1 MYNKH
6 INMYSNYIYIVYH
19 TNVGSGTMD
28 EYSCNVCLYPLIY
41 RSIYLRKCVSSRS
54 SIHLLS
60 SIDLFLCLIKY
71 CVMLRLLRCIIRL
84 SSIHSSLIRA
94 LVLMVTL
101 LSLCIVSV
109 VSVLLG
115 VLSSL
120 LCNSSRNIIQSYVSY
135 SPFCIVVLCLY
146 GRRYCIC
153 TTSCIPIS
161 LCCKSSLYETS
172 PIRLSTL
179 YGPLYTSRTFL
190 QFLNCGKCF
199 VDNNT

>member
-1 MYNKH
+1 
-6 INMYSNYIYIVYH
+6 
-19 TNVGSGTMD
+19 MD
-28 EYSCNVCLYPLIY
+28 EYSCNVCLYPLLY
-41 RSIYLRKCVSSRS
+41 RSMYLWKCVNSRS

-60 SIDLFLCLIKY
+60 SMDLFLYLSKY

-94 LVLMVTL
+94 LVLMVRL
-101 LSLCIVSV
+101 LSLCVVSV
-109 VSVLLG
+109 VGVLIG

-120 LCNSSRNIIQSYVSY
+120 LCNSSRKTIQSYVSY
-135 SPFCIVVLCLY
+135 SPFCMFVLCLY

-172 PIRLSTL
+172 PIRLSIL
-179 YGPLYTSRTFL
+179 
-190 QFLNCGKCF
+190 
-199 VDNNT
+199 